1 LYDLFGAFGGGC
13 QRQTKAS
20 KVVNAEILMC
30 VNYPQTA
37 KKKIGKVFGGVKG
50 QSAFPPLSLI
60 WCALKISTLLSTVQL
75 IQYIEMILKTELIQY
90 EIQFIILLLD
100 RKFTQR
106 NAWQIRDGIFHI
118 WGLYLPTSQR

>member
-1 LYDLFGAFGGGC
+1 
-13 QRQTKAS
+13 
-20 KVVNAEILMC
+20 
-30 VNYPQTA
+30 
-37 KKKIGKVFGGVKG
+37 
-50 QSAFPPLSLI
+50 
-60 WCALKISTLLSTVQL
+60 VQL